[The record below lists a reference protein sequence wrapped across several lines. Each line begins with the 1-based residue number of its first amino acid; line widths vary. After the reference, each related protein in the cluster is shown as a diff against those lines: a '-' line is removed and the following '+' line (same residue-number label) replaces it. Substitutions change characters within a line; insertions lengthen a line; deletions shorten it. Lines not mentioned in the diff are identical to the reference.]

1 MRLIILTIF
10 AICMAGTV
18 KAQTEFNFDC
28 YTAAIAAIPDAPYDD
43 DNDQSDNYDRTAYLN
58 SIIPPDGFSIDAN
71 DERVTIHEGIYP
83 GGTQKW
89 YHAGFNE
96 YSYDDWNFIYRA
108 IHRILINLE
117 YGYEPK
123 TGTGL

>member
-43 DNDQSDNYDRTAYLN
+43 DYDPSDDYDRVAYIN
-58 SIIPPDGFSIDAN
+58 NIPTPDGFSIYAN
-71 DERVTIHEGIYP
+71 DERVVIHEGSYP
-83 GGTQKW
+83 SGTQVWKGGKDIP
-89 YHAGFNE
+89 YISYLEFNV
-96 YSYDDWNFIYRA
+96 NYR
-108 IHRILINLE
+108 IILRVLINLE
-117 YGYEPK
+117 YGHHVLE
-123 TGTGL
+123 GII